1 MKRLSVVLI
10 AVIVISALLSAC
22 GGGGGAAAADPTS
35 ALKDAMQAVVDK
47 KFDKLAELTCAAK
60 RDQVKDTFNPA
71 TALGATGVDSAKILD
86 AMTIALKDPTYTK
99 VSEEGDKA
107 VVQFKGAMAMKFDMA
122 KFKVIMKEVLS
133 AQGQTVE
140 DAELDAGLAMIAGQ
154 LEQGQELDQKI
165 DMVKEGGKWLM
176 CPSN

>member
-10 AVIVISALLSAC
+10 AVIVMSALLSAC
-22 GGGGGAAAADPTS
+22 GGGAAAADPTS

-47 KFDKLAELTCAAK
+47 NFDKLAELTCAAK

-86 AMTIALKDPTYTK
+86 AMTISLKDPTYTK

-107 VVQFKGAMAMKFDMA
+107 VVQFKGAMSMKFDMT
-122 KFKVIMKEVLS
+122 KFRAIMKDVLA
-133 AQGQTVE
+133 AQGQTVT
-140 DAELDAGLAMIAGQ
+140 DAELDAGLAAISGQ
-154 LEQGQELDQKI
+154 LEQGQALDQKI

>member
-1 MKRLSVVLI
+1 MKRLSIVLI
-10 AVIVISALLSAC
+10 AAIVMSALLSAC
-22 GGGGGAAAADPTS
+22 GSGGAAAADPVS

-47 KFDKLAELTCAAK
+47 KFDRLAELTCADK

-86 AMTIALKDPTYTK
+86 AMTISLKDPTYTK

-107 VVQFKGAMAMKFDMA
+107 VVQFKGTMSMKFDLE

-133 AQGQTVE
+133 AQGQTVT

>member
-10 AVIVISALLSAC
+10 AVIVMSALLSAC
-22 GGGGGAAAADPTS
+22 GSGGAAAGDPVS

-71 TALGATGVDSAKILD
+71 TALGATGVDTAKVLD
-86 AMTIALKDPTYTK
+86 AMTISLKDPTYTK

-107 VVQFKGAMAMKFDMA
+107 VVQFKGTMTMKFDMD
-122 KFKVIMKEVLS
+122 KFKAIMKDVLA
-133 AQGQTVE
+133 AQGQTVS
-140 DAELDAGLAMIAGQ
+140 DAELDAGLTMITGQ
-154 LEQGQELDQKI
+154 LEQGQEVDQKI
-165 DMVKEGGKWLM
+165 DMVKENGKWLM
-176 CPSN
+176 CPAN

>member
-10 AVIVISALLSAC
+10 AVIVMSALLSAC
-22 GGGGGAAAADPTS
+22 GSGGAAADPTS
-35 ALKDAMQAVVDK
+35 ALKDAMQAVADK
-47 KFDKLAELTCAAK
+47 NFDKLAELTCAAK

-71 TALGATGVDSAKILD
+71 TALGATGVDTAKVLD
-86 AMTIALKDPTYTK
+86 AMTISLKDPTYTK

-107 VVQFKGAMAMKFDMA
+107 VVQFKGTMSMKFDMA

-133 AQGQTVE
+133 AQGQTVT

>member
-10 AVIVISALLSAC
+10 AVIVMSALLSAC
-22 GGGGGAAAADPTS
+22 GGSGTAAADPAS
-35 ALKDAMQAVVDK
+35 AMKDAMQAVVDK
-47 KFDKLAELTCAAK
+47 NFDKLAELTCTAK

-71 TALGATGVDSAKILD
+71 TALGATGVDTAKILD
-86 AMTIALKDPTYTK
+86 AMTISLKDPTYTK

-107 VVQFKGAMAMKFDMA
+107 VVQFKGTMSMKFDLE

-133 AQGQTVE
+133 AQGQTVT

-154 LEQGQELDQKI
+154 LEQGQAVDQKI
-165 DMVKEGGKWLM
+165 DMVKENGKWLM

>member
-10 AVIVISALLSAC
+10 VVIVMSALLSAC
-22 GGGGGAAAADPTS
+22 GGGAAAADPTS

-47 KFDKLAELTCAAK
+47 NFDKLAELTCAAK

-86 AMTIALKDPTYTK
+86 AMTISLKDPTYTK

-154 LEQGQELDQKI
+154 LEQGQALDQKI

>member
-10 AVIVISALLSAC
+10 VVIVMSALLSAC
-22 GGGGGAAAADPTS
+22 GGGGAAAADPTS

-47 KFDKLAELTCAAK
+47 NFDKLAELTCAAK

-86 AMTIALKDPTYTK
+86 AMTISLKDPTYTK

-107 VVQFKGAMAMKFDMA
+107 VVQFKGAMSMKFDMT
-122 KFKVIMKEVLS
+122 KFRAIMKDVLA
-133 AQGQTVE
+133 AQGQTVT

-154 LEQGQELDQKI
+154 LEQGQALDQKI

>member
-10 AVIVISALLSAC
+10 TVMVMSALLSAC
-22 GGGGGAAAADPTS
+22 SGGGAAAADPVS

-47 KFDKLAELTCAAK
+47 NFDKLAELTCVAK

-71 TALGATGVDSAKILD
+71 TALGATGVDAAKILD
-86 AMTIALKDPTYTK
+86 AMTISLKDPTYTK

-107 VVQFKGAMAMKFDMA
+107 VVQFKGTMSMKFDMT
-122 KFKVIMKEVLS
+122 KFKAIMKDVLA
-133 AQGQTVE
+133 AQGQTVT

>member
-10 AVIVISALLSAC
+10 VVIVMSALLSAC
-22 GGGGGAAAADPTS
+22 GGGGAAAADPTS
-35 ALKDAMQAVVDK
+35 ARKDAMQAVVDK
-47 KFDKLAELTCAAK
+47 NFDKLAELTCAAK

-86 AMTIALKDPTYTK
+86 AMTISLKDPTYTK

-154 LEQGQELDQKI
+154 LEQGQALDQKI

>member
-10 AVIVISALLSAC
+10 VVIVMSALLSAC
-22 GGGGGAAAADPTS
+22 GGGGAAAADPTS

-47 KFDKLAELTCAAK
+47 NFDKLAELTCAAK

-86 AMTIALKDPTYTK
+86 AMTISLKDPTYTK

-154 LEQGQELDQKI
+154 LEQGQALDQKI

>member
-1 MKRLSVVLI
+1 MKRLSIVLI
-10 AVIVISALLSAC
+10 AVIVMSALLSAC
-22 GGGGGAAAADPTS
+22 GGGGAAAADPTS

-47 KFDKLAELTCAAK
+47 KFDMLAELTCAAK

-107 VVQFKGAMAMKFDMA
+107 VVQFKGTMSMKFDMA
-122 KFKVIMKEVLS
+122 KFKVIMKDVLS
-133 AQGQTVE
+133 AQGQTVT

>member
-10 AVIVISALLSAC
+10 AVIVMSALLSAC
-22 GGGGGAAAADPTS
+22 GGGGAAAADPTS

-47 KFDKLAELTCAAK
+47 NFDKLAELTCAAK
-60 RDQVKDTFNPA
+60 RAEVKDTFNPA

-86 AMTIALKDPTYTK
+86 AMTIALKDPTYSK

-107 VVQFKGAMAMKFDMA
+107 VVQFKGTMAMKFDMA

-133 AQGQTVE
+133 AQGQTVT